1 MSVSSVASKLSYHR
15 PKRFRLKDLRQ
26 KKGGGG
32 GHGDSQAAA
41 AIDIVRLHAN
51 DIDDLLPAMD
61 ASRVADAD
69 DDNLAFY
76 DATEESFGSDEHTQ
90 AFSWVRHGT
99 AYVAFR
105 GTSSHQDMLTNLDV
119 RRSEGHALEDADTTA
134 VRIHNGFLRQFKAV
148 EAPLIADLRRRSA
161 EYSRIVFTGHSL
173 GGALATIA
181 ATVIGT
187 NDAEALGNPE
197 IACITFGSPRVG
209 NRAFGRAF
217 ARAVPL
223 DLCCRV
229 THYEDPVP
237 MVPLSPFY
245 CHVPGTSLRIGS
257 HADAYEYAVH
267 DDVTAL
273 PRTERSLLLRVVLA
287 LASLHLTRPIAAH
300 SMALYIRR
308 LQDVRRGADPKAPD
322 HVER

>member
-1 MSVSSVASKLSYHR
+1 MSVASVASKLSYHR
-15 PKRFRLKDLRQ
+15 PKRFRLKDLQQQRT
-26 KKGGGG
+26 GGGG
-32 GHGDSQAAA
+32 GDLDL
-41 AIDIVRLHAN
+41 DIVRLRAN
-51 DIDDLLPAMD
+51 DIDDLLPAVVD
-61 ASRVADAD
+61 AAGKRGGDEGD
-69 DDNLAFY
+69 GDNLAFY
-76 DATEESFGSDEHTQ
+76 DATEGESDGSTTDEHTQ
-90 AFSWVRHGT
+90 AFSWVSDGT

-105 GTSSHQDMLTNLDV
+105 GTSSRQDMLTNLDV
-119 RRSEGHALEDADTTA
+119 RRSGGHALEEDGDANTDETA

-161 EYSRIVFTGHSL
+161 EYRRIVFTGHSL

-187 NDAEALGNPE
+187 NDAETLGNPE

-217 ARAVPL
+217 ARVVPV

-257 HADAYEYAVH
+257 TEDAYEYAVH
-267 DDVTAL
+267 RDVTEL
-273 PRTERSLLLRVVLA
+273 PRSERSLFLRVVLA
-287 LASLHLTRPIAAH
+287 LVSLHLTRPIAAH
-300 SMALYIRR
+300 SMVLYIRR
-308 LQDVRRGADPKAPD
+308 LQDVRR
-322 HVER
+322 R